1 VKKIP
6 TRSPRNGGHEQL
18 GVLANSDEDDV
29 LEGFTLEEITKKDQY
44 GAESKMADSLLFPNP
59 RKR

>member
-1 VKKIP
+1 
-6 TRSPRNGGHEQL
+6 L